1 MIFEKQQMKNYSK
14 GGEEARSQGCRPSIL
29 QEVHLPLH
37 QETGGQHVGDIV
49 DGDNDCNDGDVDNA
63 MEMISSRVVS
73 GNKKYF
79 QTLLGLL
86 IFSLILS
93 VLAVV
98 TW

>member
-1 MIFEKQQMKNYSK
+1 MS
-14 GGEEARSQGCRPSIL
+14 GEGQSSLDSTNDQPTMVGKRDLTTDSDDRPDPKRKPMPWDEPVSSGLQSQSS
-29 QEVHLPLH
+29 
-37 QETGGQHVGDIV
+37 
-49 DGDNDCNDGDVDNA
+49 GDVDSA

>member
-1 MIFEKQQMKNYSK
+1 MVGTIGSLTAWNSDDDVVVDVD
-14 GGEEARSQGCRPSIL
+14 II
-29 QEVHLPLH
+29 
-37 QETGGQHVGDIV
+37 VGD
-49 DGDNDCNDGDVDNA
+49 DACTGGDVDNA

>member
-63 MEMISSRVVS
+63 MEMISSKVVS